1 MKVGL
6 DVRPEFEALLS
17 EVLNDTTKIRLPAQ
31 IAINAL
37 KSLELS
43 EHIESNLEFD
53 HSRKAR
59 YAQIAEAH
67 RNDDLP
73 HDASK
78 VINPPP
84 PPQAAPGPQGPP
96 RPKRA
101 ERGAG
106 STRPSGPKWAE
117 RGAGSPGPK
126 WAEWKQRSCGAKRL
140 PTSSCTKPP

>member
-1 MKVGL
+1 MIEEMKLKGL
-6 DVRPEFEALLS
+6 NIRPEFEALLS
-17 EVLNDTTKIRLPAQ
+17 EVINDETKIRLPAQ
-31 IAINAL
+31 LAINAL

-59 YAQIAEAH
+59 YVQFAEAH

-84 PPQAAPGPQGPP
+84 PAQGQPGQP
-96 RPKRA
+96 
-101 ERGAG
+101 AG
-106 STRPSGPKWAE
+106 SLDSLGSLD
-117 RGAGSPGPK
+117 SPGCLVLRDRQGRQVP
-126 WAEWKQRSCGAKRL
+126 
-140 PTSSCTKPP
+140 